1 VPADWNPAQYR
12 RFAAQRAEPFHDL
25 LALIRPGSIERAV
38 DLGCGPGDLTA
49 LAVEQLHIARCTG
62 IDNSPAMLAKTAE
75 HVGPHLRF
83 ESGDIGSWTSSGD
96 HDLVLAAASLQW
108 VPDHRGVLARW
119 TAALAPAGQ
128 LAVQVPANAGMPAH
142 LVIQEV
148 AASADYAHEFGADGP
163 PTDPVAVNVLE
174 PEEYA
179 QLLFDLG
186 FAEQHVRLV
195 VYPHVLPST
204 HHIVE
209 WVRGTTM
216 TRIEKRLPPDVFVRF
231 LADYER
237 ALKAVLGD
245 NEPQFFPFRRIL
257 VWGRQT

>member
-1 VPADWNPAQYR
+1 VPADWNPEQYR
-12 RFAAQRAEPFHDL
+12 RFAEQRAQPFHDL
-25 LALIRPGSIERAV
+25 LASIRPGSIGRAV
-38 DLGCGPGDLTA
+38 DLGCGPGELTA
-49 LAVEQLHIARCTG
+49 LAVEQLHIGQCTG
-62 IDNSPAMLAKTAE
+62 IDNSPAMLAQTVE

-83 ESGDIGSWTSSGD
+83 ESGDIAAWTSAAD

-108 VPDHRGVLARW
+108 VPDHVGVIARW
-119 TAALAPAGQ
+119 TAALAPGGQ
-128 LAVQVPANAGMPAH
+128 LAVQVPANAHTPAH

-148 AASADYAHEFGADGP
+148 AASAAYAGEFGAEGP
-163 PTDPVAVNVLE
+163 PADPVAVNVLQ

-186 FAEQHVRLV
+186 FVEQHVRLE

-216 TRIEKRLPPDVFVRF
+216 TRIEKRLAPEVFAQV
-231 LADYER
+231 LVDYER

-245 NEPQFFPFRRIL
+245 NQPQFFPFRRIL
-257 VWGRQT
+257 IWGRQP